1 VTDELVRTRDV
12 EPSRLMGL
20 RDRPQRER
28 ASRPRLAGVAI
39 LAALS
44 TSKGDPRRGVYSN
57 RRLKIAVLLLTLL
70 SLPLMALF
78 GFLLW
83 VFVRSSALV
92 DARLEE
98 ARNRVPTRVYSRPV
112 SIRTRDRLNV
122 EGFASILNVLSY
134 QEVDNPESELGAGE
148 FRVAETSLTLKP
160 RSIPD
165 SGPTATPHKVIAE
178 GIRVDFDRT
187 KNAGE
192 IIKSMR
198 TVKTGTD
205 LKVLTLE
212 PALIS
217 YLFEGEEREKRR
229 FVKYEE
235 LPRHLVEAILAIED
249 RRFFQHP
256 GFDPFRILGAALR
269 NLKPGGLL
277 QGGSTLTQQ
286 FVKNFFLTPD
296 RTPKRKIQEAA
307 LSFVLERRASK
318 KEIFELY
325 VNEIYLGQVG
335 SFNINGF
342 GEAARVFFRKDISN
356 LSVAESALLAG
367 MVQSPNPYNPMRHP
381 ERAMARRNTVLRAM
395 ADGGF
400 LTSEDLLRLLVEPI
414 EVRSRSNPGLDAP
427 YFVDLVRR
435 DLKTR
440 FGENGFHNLKVQS
453 TLDLRLQRVA
463 QEALEAGLSDLDL
476 KLKRA
481 DGVKLQG
488 ALIAV
493 DVKTGGILA
502 LVGGRSYT
510 QSQFNRAVQAQRQPG
525 STFKPFV
532 YLAAFEATLDDPAL
546 PPITPA
552 TVVDDAPYV
561 FFYEDKEYIPQNFEN
576 QYLGPVTLRRAL
588 SKSLNVATLKVAEMI
603 GYDRIANLWRDQMGV
618 SRSIQA
624 VPSVALGSFEVSP
637 LEMAT
642 AYEILAS
649 GGYKREPFALDQ
661 ASTEDGT
668 RFELQGNATPARVVR
683 QETTYLVT
691 RMMESVMNEG
701 TGAAAR
707 GMGFR
712 EEAAGKSG
720 TTNDTRDAWFA
731 GFTPDI
737 VTVVW
742 VGYDDNA
749 PVNLPGSRA
758 ALPIWTEFMKS
769 AVAGLGRR
777 EFLPPEQGVVFV
789 NIDKA
794 TGKRFNPSCGKP
806 FLESFLVGTEPM
818 EAAPCPFFTQDFLGR

>member
-1 VTDELVRTRDV
+1 
-12 EPSRLMGL
+12 
-20 RDRPQRER
+20 
-28 ASRPRLAGVAI
+28 
-39 LAALS
+39 LS
-44 TSKGDPRRGVYSN
+44 TTKGDPGGSVYSN
-57 RRLKIAVLLLTLL
+57 RRLKAGVLLLTLL
-70 SLPLMALF
+70 TLPLAALF

-83 VFVRSSALV
+83 VFVRSSSLV

-112 SIRTRDRLNV
+112 SIRTKDRMDASGLV
-122 EGFASILNVLSY
+122 SILNALSY
-134 QEVDNPESELGAGE
+134 QETAMPDPGPGE
-148 FRVAETSLTLKP
+148 FRLADNGIRLRP
-160 RSIPD
+160 R
-165 SGPTATPHKVIAE
+165 PHAE
-178 GIRVDFDRT
+178 GSPEPGELAPTSTDLVDVVFETT
-187 KNAGE
+187 KNSGE
-192 IIKSMR
+192 IVKTIKS
-198 TVKTGTD
+198 VATGKD

-217 YLFEGEEREKRR
+217 YLFEGAEREKRR
-229 FVKYEE
+229 FVKYDE
-235 LPRHLVEAILAIED
+235 LPRHLVEAVLAIED

-256 GFDPFRILGAALR
+256 GFDPFRIVGAAFR
-269 NLKPGGLL
+269 NLKPGGNL

-335 SFNINGF
+335 SFNINGM
-342 GEAARVFFRKDISN
+342 GEAARVFFQKDISN
-356 LSVAESALLAG
+356 LTITESALLAG
-367 MVQSPNPYNPMRHP
+367 IVQSPNPYNPMRHP
-381 ERAMARRNTVLRAM
+381 ERAKSRRNMVLRAM
-395 ADGGF
+395 AEEKF
-400 LTSEDLLRLLVEPI
+400 ISAEDLARLVEEPI
-414 EVRSRSNPGLDAP
+414 VVRSKSSPGLDAP
-427 YFVDLVRR
+427 YFIDLVRR

-440 FGENGFHNLKVQS
+440 FGESGFHNLKVDS

-463 QEALEAGLSDLDL
+463 QETLESGLSELDA
-476 KLKRA
+476 KLKRP
-481 DGVKLQG
+481 DGMKLQG
-488 ALIAV
+488 ALISL

-510 QSQFNRAVQAQRQPG
+510 QSQFNRAVQSRRQPG

-532 YLAAFEATLDDPAL
+532 FLAAFEATLDDPAL

-552 TVVDDAPYV
+552 TVVDDSPYV
-561 FFYEDKEYIPQNFEN
+561 FFYEDKEYIPQNFEDE
-576 QYLGPVTLRRAL
+576 YFGPVTLRRAL

-603 GYDRIANLWRDQMGV
+603 GYERIATLWRDQMKI
-618 SRSIQA
+618 SRSVQA

-642 AYEILAS
+642 AYEVLAS
-649 GGYKREPFALDQ
+649 GGFRREPFALLR

-668 RFELQGNATPARVVR
+668 MFDLGGNSSATRVVR

-691 RMMESVMNEG
+691 RMMESVLNEG

-707 GMGFR
+707 AMGFSA
-712 EEAAGKSG
+712 EAAGKSG

-731 GFTPDI
+731 GYTPDI
-737 VTVVW
+737 VTIVW
-742 VGYDDNA
+742 VGYDDNS
-749 PVNLPGSRA
+749 PVNLAGSRA

-769 AVAGLGRR
+769 AVAGLGNRG
-777 EFLPPEQGVVFV
+777 FLPPEEGVVFV

-794 TGKRFNPSCGKP
+794 SGRRANPNCGRV
-806 FLESFLVGTEPM
+806 FSEAFLVGTEPM
-818 EAAPCPFFTQDFLGR
+818 DEAVCDPVGR